1 MSENLEFF
9 RDTVERILTDTLEYD
24 AFLHAELSDTLPGAL
39 IAALIENGIFLALVP
54 EDLGGVGADLA
65 DGAAIARAFGDAAAP
80 GPLVETL
87 AANAILAAAGI
98 APVEGL
104 ATLAFA
110 SGEAAVPAVLH
121 DVPWGSAAEAV
132 VVVTRTANGAQVA
145 LTKGGDW
152 TASAGKDPAGERR
165 DRLTAYAGTPVVGTI
180 ADGSVPLRTA
190 SLLRAA
196 QQLGAIEWSFRRS
209 VEYAGER
216 KQFGREISKFQA
228 VQQMLAELAGHV
240 LATAGIVEAAASNPV
255 ETLVA
260 AARSRLGDAADS
272 TITITHQVHGA
283 LGFSREYALN
293 ARTRRLMAW
302 RDDFGSIPMWRVALA
317 AQYTGLS
324 RDKFW
329 PAVSDAA
336 NAAA

>member
-9 RDTVERILTDTLEYD
+9 KDTVERILNDTLAYD
-24 AFLHAELSDTLPGAL
+24 AFLHTELDDTLPESL
-39 IAALIENGIFLALVP
+39 NAALIENGIFLALVP

-65 DGAAIARAFGDAAAP
+65 DGAAMARAFGDAAAP

-87 AANAILAAAGI
+87 AANAALGAAGL
-98 APVEGL
+98 APAEGL
-104 ATLAFA
+104 ATIVFA
-110 SGEAAVPAVLH
+110 GGESPVPAELH
-121 DVPWGSAAEAV
+121 DVPWGGV
-132 VVVTRTANGAQVA
+132 VDTVVIVTRQGDAATVARTAA
-145 LTKGGDW
+145 KDW
-152 TASAGKDPAGERR
+152 TAAAGKDPAGERR
-165 DRLTAYAGTPVVGTI
+165 DRLSAYAGSAETGSV
-180 ADGSVPLRTA
+180 ADGSLPLRTA

-196 QQLGAIEWSFRRS
+196 QQLGAIDWSFRRS
-209 VEYAGER
+209 VEYATER
-216 KQFGREISKFQA
+216 KQFGREIGKFQA

-240 LATAGIVEAAASNPV
+240 LASSGIVEAAAENPV

-272 TITITHQVHGA
+272 AITITHQVHGA

-302 RDDFGSIPMWRVALA
+302 RDDFGSVPAWRMALA

-324 RDKFW
+324 RDQFW
-329 PAVSDAA
+329 PAIADAA
-336 NAAA
+336 NAA

>member
-9 RDTVERILTDTLEYD
+9 KDTVDRILADTLEYD
-24 AFLHAELSDTLPGAL
+24 AFLHTELNDALPEKL
-39 IAALIENGIFLALVP
+39 IAALSENGIFLALVP
-54 EDLGGVGADLA
+54 EELGGVGTDLA
-65 DGAAIARAFGDAAAP
+65 DGAAIARALGDAAAP

-87 AANAILAAAGI
+87 AANAVLGAAGL
-98 APVEGL
+98 APAEGL
-104 ATLAFA
+104 ATLVFG
-110 SGEAAVPAVLH
+110 SGGQAVPAELH
-121 DVPWGSAAEAV
+121 DVPWGGV
-132 VVVTRTANGAQVA
+132 VGTVVIVTTDGENARVVRTRGA
-145 LTKGGDW
+145 DW
-152 TASAGKDPAGERR
+152 TATPGKDPAGERR
-165 DRLTAYAGTPVVGTI
+165 DRLSGHSGETETGTI
-180 ADGSVPLRTA
+180 LDGRLPLRTA

-196 QQLGAIEWSFRRS
+196 QQLGAIEWAFRRS

-240 LATAGIVEAAASNPV
+240 LASAGIVEAAADNPV

-272 TITITHQVHGA
+272 AITITHQVHGA

-302 RDDFGSIPMWRVALA
+302 RDDFGSVPAWRMALA
-317 AQYTGLS
+317 AKYTGLS
-324 RDKFW
+324 RDGFW
-329 PAVSDAA
+329 PAISDAA
-336 NAAA
+336 NAA